1 VFNRKFRASES
12 PTFHILTVVANAEM
26 IKLRE
31 NKYCISVDSR
41 LVFNEKLNYLLDVI
55 KNISN
60 NHLESEED
68 LETKFWIENGIED
81 ATDLSSEDFEYY
93 NANLL
98 DYLEKHRHF
107 PQIQF
112 KSMIVSIYSVLETFL
127 NELTVSTE
135 KQIPKKIKYKNLRT
149 VGSEIENSLNFLSL
163 VHNLNFSEIKE
174 TLAKLK
180 SFADIRN
187 NIVHKNGNILADEQ
201 GRKNRIKKSIE
212 KNKNIRIEE
221 NGQLF
226 ILNEKFLIQLINL
239 VNEFALNLY
248 EIVEIKN

>member
-1 VFNRKFRASES
+1 
-12 PTFHILTVVANAEM
+12 M
-26 IKLRE
+26 
-31 NKYCISVDSR
+31 
-41 LVFNEKLNYLLDVI
+41 
-55 KNISN
+55 
-60 NHLESEED
+60 
-68 LETKFWIENGIED
+68 
-81 ATDLSSEDFEYY
+81 
-93 NANLL
+93 
-98 DYLEKHRHF
+98 
-107 PQIQF
+107 
-112 KSMIVSIYSVLETFL
+112 
-127 NELTVSTE
+127 
-135 KQIPKKIKYKNLRT
+135 
-149 VGSEIENSLNFLSL
+149 NFLSL